1 MILMVILKKICG
13 NRGRFLYRKEVLLLS
28 FLFLFFSL
36 HKVKCLDVL
45 EVVGSEGKSAE
56 FQVNVVGQLLSI
68 VLLLKHPHLP
78 SPWWV
83 DGMG

>member
-1 MILMVILKKICG
+1 MVIVVDFYTGKRYCC
-13 NRGRFLYRKEVLLLS
+13 Y
-28 FLFLFFSL
+28 LFIFIFFFSL